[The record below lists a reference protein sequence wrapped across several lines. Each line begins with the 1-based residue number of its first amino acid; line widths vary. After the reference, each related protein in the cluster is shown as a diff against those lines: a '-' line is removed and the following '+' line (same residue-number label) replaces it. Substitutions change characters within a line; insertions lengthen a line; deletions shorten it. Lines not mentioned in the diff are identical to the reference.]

1 MYNILNRTKGGSQNI
16 CKCSFQFS
24 EDVLTGKTTMEVK
37 PMMKEEIEK
46 IMDSKSEGGKKNVIL
61 CGT

>member
-1 MYNILNRTKGGSQNI
+1 
-16 CKCSFQFS
+16 
-24 EDVLTGKTTMEVK
+24 MEVK